1 MRSKAVALEV
11 KGGAAQGD
19 KNKIEDA
26 EVGEERVSTEPRLC
40 LVRSCSLWHLQVF
53 HNPFFL
59 IILWSPPM
67 ALGIS
72 LPPDNPLMHA

>member
-1 MRSKAVALEV
+1 MRSKVVALEV

-19 KNKIEDA
+19 KTIEDA
-26 EVGEERVSTEPRLC
+26 EVGEERVNTEPRLC

-59 IILWSPPM
+59 IIVWSPPM

-72 LPPDNPLMHA
+72 LPPDSPLMHA